1 MTAAD
6 IIIIATLAV
15 SGLLAMMRGF
25 TLELLSIIAFIA
37 AALIALLLLP
47 VLKPLV
53 GEALPQG
60 WAGTAIIVGVS
71 FFVALIPLWYASDR
85 LGHRVRGSAVGAI
98 DRTFGFAFGAVR
110 GLFILAIAFLLF
122 QAFTGS
128 ERNMPDWVRE
138 ARLLP
143 LVKSSADLLLAIL
156 PEETPIGRS
165 AQRMDD
171 APQIWA

>member
-6 IIIIATLAV
+6 WIIIVTLAL

-25 TLELLSIIAFIA
+25 TQELLSIIAFIA

-47 VLKPLV
+47 VLKPLL
-53 GEALPQG
+53 GDTLPQG
-60 WAGTAIIVGVS
+60 GAGTLIIVGVC
-71 FFVALIPLWYASDR
+71 FFVALIPLWYVADR

-98 DRTFGFAFGAVR
+98 DRTFGFAFGALR
-110 GLFILAIAFLLF
+110 GLFILAIAFLAF

-128 ERNMPDWVRE
+128 ERNMPDWIRE

-143 LVKSSADLLLAIL
+143 LVRGSADLLLAIL
-156 PEETPIGRS
+156 PEETPLGRN
-165 AQRMDD
+165 A
-171 APQIWA
+171 

>member
-6 IIIIATLAV
+6 FIIIGTLAV

-25 TLELLSIIAFIA
+25 TQELLSIIAFIA

-53 GEALPQG
+53 GDMLPQG
-60 WAGTAIIVGVS
+60 WSGTAIIVGTC

-85 LGHRVRGSAVGAI
+85 LGNRVRGSSVGAI
-98 DRTFGFAFGAVR
+98 DRTFGFGFGVLR
-110 GLFILAIAFLLF
+110 GLFILAIAYLMFEAFL
-122 QAFTGS
+122 GS

-138 ARLLP
+138 ARLMP
-143 LVKSSADLLLAIL
+143 LVRSSADLLLAIL
-156 PEETPIGRS
+156 PEDGPVGRRAGIG
-165 AQRMDD
+165 D
-171 APQIWA
+171 IGGTG